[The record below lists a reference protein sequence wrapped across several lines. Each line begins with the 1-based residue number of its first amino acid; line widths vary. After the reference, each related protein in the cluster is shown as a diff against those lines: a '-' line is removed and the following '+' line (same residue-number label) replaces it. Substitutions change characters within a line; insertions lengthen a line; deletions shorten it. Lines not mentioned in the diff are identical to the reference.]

1 MQTYLELLRHILA
14 HGTPKSDRTGT
25 GTRAVFGYQMR
36 FDLARGFPL
45 LTTKRVHFKSVAY
58 ELLWFLRG
66 DTNVRWLQQHGV
78 SIWDEWADENGDLGP
93 IYGKQ
98 LLDWGGHDQI
108 AKVLQTLRDEPDSR
122 RMIVSAWNVDEL
134 AQMALARHHALFQ
147 FYVAGGPRPC
157 QLYQRPPYVVVGDTF
172 YLVSYA
178 LLLQKMSQ
186 GNIFCCIKI

>member
-93 IYGKQ
+93 K
-98 LLDWGGHDQI
+98 
-108 AKVLQTLRDEPDSR
+108 SR
-122 RMIVSAWNVDEL
+122 RCCK
-134 AQMALARHHALFQ
+134 
-147 FYVAGGPRPC
+147 PC
-157 QLYQRPPYVVVGDTF
+157 ATSPIR
-172 YLVSYA
+172 A
-178 LLLQKMSQ
+178 A
-186 GNIFCCIKI
+186 